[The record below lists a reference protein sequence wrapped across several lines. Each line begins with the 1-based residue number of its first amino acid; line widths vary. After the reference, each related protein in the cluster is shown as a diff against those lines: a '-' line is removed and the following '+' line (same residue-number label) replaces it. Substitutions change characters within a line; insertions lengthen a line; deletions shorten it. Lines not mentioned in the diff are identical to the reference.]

1 MQIIFNNPFHILEL
15 YRYPFSN
22 NQKLQAWDA
31 SDGYMLEYLASNE
44 DLLSKDNIL
53 IFNDTF
59 GSLSLALQNF
69 NPSVITDSYISK
81 QAIIYNAK
89 HNNIDLKKI
98 AIHDSLSSLN
108 RSYDLVLI
116 KTPKTL
122 DYLRYFLAKIRPY
135 LHKKTQL
142 IIAGMI
148 KSTPKTVWKI
158 LEEMLGETSTSLAK
172 KKARL
177 IFVKPEKNNIDT
189 PFPIHFFQ
197 EKTNYKIYSH
207 ANVFSKKSMD
217 IGSRFLL
224 QNLPT
229 LNHIQT
235 IVDLGCGNG
244 ILGLN
249 LAVTYPHAKV
259 TFTDESYMAIASAR
273 LTVMSNLG
281 SIEKHQFIV
290 GNCLDSIASHSV
302 DLIVCN
308 PPFHQSHSI
317 GLHIALQM
325 FQQSFK
331 TLKKGGHLI
340 VIANRHLPYYVH
352 LKRIFA
358 KVENLAAN
366 NKFSIFNMVK

>member
-1 MQIIFNNPFHILEL
+1 MQTLFNNPFHQLSL
-15 YRYPFSN
+15 HRYPFNS

-31 SDGYMLEYLASNE
+31 SDEYMLEHLANKE
-44 DLLSKDNIL
+44 ILLSNSRVL

-59 GSLSLALQNF
+59 GSLSLALQDYK
-69 NPSVITDSYISK
+69 PCVITDSYISK
-81 QAIIYNAK
+81 QGIIYNAK
-89 HNNIDLKKI
+89 HNNIDLEKI
-98 AIHDSLSSLN
+98 TICDSLTELN
-108 RSYDLVLI
+108 TSYDLVLI

-135 LHKKTQL
+135 LHENSQL

-177 IFVKPEKNNIDT
+177 IFVKPEKNNTDT
-189 PFPIHFFQ
+189 PFPIHFTQ

-217 IGSRFLL
+217 IGTRFLL

-229 LNHIQT
+229 LNHINT

-244 ILGLN
+244 IVGLN
-249 LAVTYPHAKV
+249 LAALYPQAQV
-259 TFTDESYMAIASAR
+259 IFTDESYMAIASAR
-273 LTVMSNLG
+273 LTVMSNLD
-281 SIEKHQFIV
+281 SVEQHQFNID
-290 GNCLDSIASHSV
+290 NCLDGIENHSV

-325 FQQSFK
+325 FQQSFRA
-331 TLKKGGHLI
+331 LKKGGHLI
-340 VIANRHLPYYVH
+340 VIANRHLPYHAH
-352 LKRIFA
+352 LKRIFG